1 MAAVVVLV
9 VLSVV
14 AVALV
19 RAYAEVDGRFVAE
32 WAGAH
37 GLTLTRGNRP
47 MVWWYLRNARVLR
60 TWGVLGGVTLP
71 PVAMAASGIQGA
83 GGPAVPAGLFAGHLA
98 GALYAEIA
106 LRRPVAAGTRTAL
119 VDRRDLTSY
128 LPRHL
133 RAAPAVVAT
142 ATAVLAVL
150 VLRAGGVDP
159 DRRREALVLGLLG
172 PAVAVAIALTQRWL
186 VRRSQ
191 PFRARDLV
199 EADDAI
205 RSQSVHQ
212 LAGSGT
218 AVLLTLLGAAANV
231 AADSGLPGRAALSMV
246 VVLSWPAAVVSCLFL
261 GHRAWRVRRHIGRTT
276 VAVP

>member
-1 MAAVVVLV
+1 MLV

-60 TWGVLGGVTLP
+60 TWGVLGGVALP
-71 PVAMAASGIQGA
+71 PVAMAAAGIQGV

-159 DRRREALVLGLLG
+159 DRRREALVLALLG

-205 RSQSVHQ
+205 RSQSVHL

-218 AVLLTLLGAAANV
+218 AVLLTLLGAVANV

-261 GHRAWRVRRHIGRTT
+261 GHRAWRVRRPIGRTT